1 MPSQIPSPNLQPPG
15 DLSLSK
21 SICPACGGSGLLRL
35 GEQHYRTC
43 LACLAQGTRPLALS
57 GFAPSSASR

>member
-1 MPSQIPSPNLQPPG
+1 MPSSSPAKEPQHAQ
-15 DLSLSK
+15 DVSLSQ
-21 SICPACGGSGLLRL
+21 SVCPACGGSGLLRL

-57 GFAPSSASR
+57 GSEPSSASR